1 MIEYLSIPPHNTRSL
16 QWNYR
21 DTLGCSQIP
30 GQSKVEPW
38 FSALGHKRP
47 CIGTTRP
54 NLAIGR
60 EQLQRYL
67 QTSLMGIISYLGIL
81 FPHILVSRSNF
92 QDTQGCFQTL
102 DHGKHEPWF

>member
-30 GQSKVEPW
+30 GQSKLEPW

-60 EQLQRYL
+60 EQLQ
-67 QTSLMGIISYLGIL
+67 
-81 FPHILVSRSNF
+81 NF
-92 QDTQGCFQTL
+92 CN
-102 DHGKHEPWF
+102 KI